1 MRHST
6 KKKAMMHVSKMIV
19 VRREYRGQPL
29 MVLVRN
35 GRPWFDL
42 KAVCQSI
49 GVKDI
54 EHEAELLG
62 DGHVTCVDTY
72 DEDGSVN
79 RIIKCSVEG
88 LDVILDRRQASAYKA
103 WVIDVVMPAVHH
115 AIRTV
120 IRKHPEA
127 AALPPVAEGVD
138 WLIDALDAGHAEPAV
153 TLGCLA

>member
-1 MRHST
+1 
-6 KKKAMMHVSKMIV
+6 MMHVSKMIV

-29 MVLVRN
+29 VVLVRN
-35 GRPWFDL
+35 GRPWFDF
-42 KAVCQSI
+42 KAVCQAI
-49 GVKDI
+49 GVKDV
-54 EHEAELLG
+54 EGEAALLG

-115 AIRTV
+115 AIRTI